1 MTRCAYIY
9 TSEGVRL
16 PEERVIVLVEID
28 GKLVRLKLVRP
39 GKGRSRIDRWPGG
52 SGPDGSTG
60 EINTRDL
67 QEWQENGTLSLY
79 NAFYKTQSDEMV
91 IISLDLNNVIGRGG
105 REKSADETLSGISRY
120 AELSGRGMNVPGNWM
135 LDALLRYAPY
145 GTENSD
151 DYREVIDAILPSELS
166 ATYQFLT
173 PSNVVDLIKS
183 GATNFLLHCG
193 DDHIEYITSLKGV
206 YEYIQE
212 ASDVE
217 PGTKERVDSA
227 VKINET
233 VSYLR
238 EGGGG
243 IGYIIGKKSLS
254 VKDLFRV
261 SRRGTWELFEHMA
274 ENFPSEVASYI
285 ESADVRE
292 SMEAAMFLAAMQ
304 RTGETSSVESRKMV
318 GSMLYVNP
326 HGYQTHLEMLDE
338 LHTFTSPAL
347 RYGSSLPYNI
357 TKDLLSCVAPVSPVV
372 LHSMVTLPQS
382 RIRHNIQDACR
393 AVAEDILTKSLKR
406 GESNND
412 HITYALETLLRPGIA
427 SGYQS
432 NVSVAHLNPLNLLDR
447 VNSAETDS
455 LMYRAL
461 SVTSDEQVMRILSS
475 DEEQRSR
482 SIGFANSDSS
492 SISHR
497 GIVMAAAA
505 CCERMPEYFNSYV
518 ERRSREDV
526 PNIAAGVVYAQTNP
540 ELLEGWFQ
548 ETIIKGVLDT
558 ESPWG
563 RYPSEGTKPD
573 LRASVSAVIARAVM
587 AGGHTDSVS
596 QALQTASDDSSKK
609 SMRSLFKPSNIT
621 WQNPELLDL
630 RDPKREARESVR
642 IGVALGTD
650 DVDILTSIMRND
662 SDYAAGPIAA
672 MRLSGHPDVLPLS
685 KDVPSDVKK
694 QATEKLGNTL
704 SVRGIYFVETAER
717 AVSVTRA
724 LFDSMGLF
732 SRHPDLH

>member
-28 GKLVRLKLVRP
+28 GKPVRLKLVRP

-67 QEWQENGTLSLY
+67 REWQENGTLSLY
-79 NAFYKTQSDEMV
+79 NAFYKTQSDEMA
-91 IISLDLNNVIGRGG
+91 IISLDLDNVIGRGG
-105 REKSADETLSGISRY
+105 REKSVDETLRGIIRY
-120 AELSGRGMNVPGNWM
+120 AELSGRGMNVPDNWM

-145 GTENSD
+145 GTENSN

-206 YEYIQE
+206 HEYIQE

-285 ESADVRE
+285 ESADVKG
-292 SMEAAMFLAAMQ
+292 SIEAAMFLAAMQ
-304 RTGETSSVESRKMV
+304 RTGETSSVESREMV

-326 HGYQTHLEMLDE
+326 HGYQTHLEMLNE

-372 LHSMVTLPQS
+372 LHSMVTLPPS

-412 HITYALETLLRPGIA
+412 HITYALEALLRTGIA

-432 NVSVAHLNPLNLLDR
+432 NGSVAHLNPLSLLDR

-518 ERRSREDV
+518 ERRAREDV

-573 LRASVSAVIARAVM
+573 LRATVSAVIARAVM

-596 QALQTASDDSSKK
+596 QALQTASDDSTKK

>member
-1 MTRCAYIY
+1 VTRCAYIY

-16 PEERVIVLVEID
+16 PEDRVTVLVEID
-28 GKLVRLKLVRP
+28 GKPVRLKLVRP
-39 GKGRSRIDRWPGG
+39 GKGRSRIDRWPNG

-67 QEWQENGTLSLY
+67 REWQENGTLSLY
-79 NAFYKTQSDEMV
+79 NAFYKTQSSEMA
-91 IISLDLNNVIGRGG
+91 IISLDLDNVIGRGG
-105 REKSADETLSGISRY
+105 REKSADETLRGISRY

-151 DYREVIDAILPSELS
+151 DYREVLDAILPSGLS

-173 PSNVVDLIKS
+173 PASVVGLITS
-183 GATNFLLHCG
+183 GATNFLLHCS
-193 DDHIEYITSLKGV
+193 DDHIEYISSLEGV
-206 YEYIQE
+206 DEYIQE

-217 PGTKERVDSA
+217 PGTKERIDSA
-227 VKINET
+227 IKINET

-238 EGGGG
+238 EGGREL
-243 IGYIIGKKSLS
+243 GYIIGKKSLS
-254 VKDLFRV
+254 VKELFRV
-261 SRRGTWELFEHMA
+261 SRRGTWEIFEHMA
-274 ENFPSEVASYI
+274 ENFPLEVASYI
-285 ESADVRE
+285 ESADIRE
-292 SMEAAMFLAAMQ
+292 STEAVMFLAAMQ
-304 RTGETSSVESRKMV
+304 RAGETSSVESRKMV

-326 HGYQTHLEMLDE
+326 HGYQTHLEMLNE
-338 LHTFTSPAL
+338 LHTSPAL

-372 LHSMVTLPQS
+372 LHSMATLPPS

-393 AVAEDILTKSLKR
+393 VVAEDILTKSLKR

-412 HITYALETLLRPGIA
+412 HITYALETLLRTGIV

-432 NVSVAHLNPLNLLDR
+432 NGSVAALNPLSLLDR

-461 SVTSDEQVMRILSS
+461 SVTSDEQVMRILSN

-518 ERRSREDV
+518 ERRAREDV

-573 LRASVSAVIARAVM
+573 LRATVSAVIARAVM

-650 DVDILTSIMRND
+650 DVDLLTSIMRND

-672 MRLSGHPDVLPLS
+672 MRLSGHPDVLPLT
-685 KDVPSDVKK
+685 KDVPPDVKK
-694 QATEKLGNTL
+694 QATEKLGSTL

-724 LFDSMGLF
+724 LFDSIGLF